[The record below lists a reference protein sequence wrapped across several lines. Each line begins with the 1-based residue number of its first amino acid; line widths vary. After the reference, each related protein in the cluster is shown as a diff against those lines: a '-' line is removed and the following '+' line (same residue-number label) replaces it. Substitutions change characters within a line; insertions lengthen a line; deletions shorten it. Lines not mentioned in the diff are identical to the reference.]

1 MGPLNIFY
9 SALFRLV
16 TNGGSNFINTSEDFY
31 LSSRLGP
38 TQTRP
43 PCRGDGLL
51 QERWRSSKP
60 VPHVVLHCP
69 HDDHGVQPPFLWQQT
84 HGEGKKRKKRKLFHK
99 ASQTGIIIQQRSQCY
114 SFSNGKWEGKELFGL
129 IIRLV
134 VILETDMQAH
144 SELILT
150 ERHSFNLPKCFVP
163 G

>member
-1 MGPLNIFY
+1 MVAATSLTRLRIFTSHPG
-9 SALFRLV
+9 SAPHTHGRRV
-16 TNGGSNFINTSEDFY
+16 VGTGCCKNADVARS
-31 LSSRLGP
+31 
-38 TQTRP
+38 
-43 PCRGDGLL
+43 PCRTSCCTVPMTTTA
-51 QERWRSSKP
+51 SS
-60 VPHVVLHCP
+60 LHFYGNR
-69 HDDHGVQPPFLWQQT
+69 HMGK
-84 HGEGKKRKKRKLFHK
+84 GKKKKLFHK
-99 ASQTGIIIQQRSQCY
+99 ASQTGVIIQQRSQCY